1 MIQLPET
8 LEAHGCWLDVARVAA
23 SNTEVPCAD
32 VRERLELIAISVP
45 RGADHGEVIAD
56 LAGHVASCPACW
68 HEYEDLRW
76 ILREVEQASLQEPD
90 SYPPGD
96 FSFLRD
102 DSPQEPEASLSEWSC
117 LAAGV

>member
-8 LEAHGCWLDVARVAA
+8 FEAPACWLDAA
-23 SNTEVPCAD
+23 TSVTSNTELPCAD
-32 VRERLELIAISVP
+32 VRERLELIALSAP
-45 RGADHGEVIAD
+45 RGADYAEAIGD

-76 ILREVEQASLQEPD
+76 ILHEVEQASLHEPD

-96 FSFLRD
+96 FSFLTD
-102 DSPQEPEASLSEWSC
+102 DSPQDPEASLSAWSC
-117 LAAGV
+117 LAAGA

>member
-1 MIQLPET
+1 VIQLPEMR
-8 LEAHGCWLDVARVAA
+8 EAHGCWLHVARGAA

-32 VRERLELIAISVP
+32 VRERLELIAVSAA
-45 RGADHGEVIAD
+45 RGADHGEGIAN

-76 ILREVEQASLQEPD
+76 ILQEVEQASLQEPD

-96 FSFLRD
+96 FSFLTD

>member
-8 LEAHGCWLDVARVAA
+8 REAHGGWLDAVFVAA
-23 SNTEVPCAD
+23 SNIEVPCAD
-32 VRERLELIAISVP
+32 VRERLELIALSAP
-45 RGADHGEVIAD
+45 GGADHGGAIAD

-76 ILREVEQASLQEPD
+76 ILQEVEQASLQEPD

-96 FSFLRD
+96 FSFLTD

>member
-8 LEAHGCWLDVARVAA
+8 LEAHECWLDAALVAA

-32 VRERLELIAISVP
+32 VRERLELIAVSAP
-45 RGADHGEVIAD
+45 RRADYAEHIGD
-56 LAGHVASCPACW
+56 LAGHIASCPACW

-90 SYPPGD
+90 SYPPCD
-96 FSFLRD
+96 FSFLTED
-102 DSPQEPEASLSEWSC
+102 LPQEPGASLSEWSC
-117 LAAGV
+117 LAAGA

>member
-8 LEAHGCWLDVARVAA
+8 LEAHGCWLDAATSAA
-23 SNTEVPCAD
+23 SSTEVLCAD
-32 VRERLELIAISVP
+32 VRERLELIAVSTP
-45 RGADHGEVIAD
+45 HSADYGEAIGD

-96 FSFLRD
+96 FSFLTE
-102 DSPQEPEASLSEWSC
+102 DSPQDPEASLSEWSC